1 MIHWP
6 WSEERGLAGVPR
18 GGRAERRRTHLGN
31 GHVGPRIAL
40 PQAFGLTRLAG
51 RLAAGVGI
59 EILGAALAETA
70 NLTATVLAARIVS
83 GRQNEG

>member
-6 WSEERGLAGVPR
+6 WSEHEP
-18 GGRAERRRTHLGN
+18 AEIRRRRRIVSQSTHSGN
-31 GHVGPRIAL
+31 ERLEPRIAL
-40 PQAFGLTRLAG
+40 SEALGLTRLAG

-70 NLTATVLAARIVS
+70 NLTATVLAARIVR
-83 GRQNEG
+83 GHRNEG